1 MNLTYENIHVRLGGK
16 EILKGVHLTAP
27 EGKLTGIIGP
37 NGCGKSTLVKTAF
50 GVSPLSAGRVLFGN
64 IDAASLPPRVRA
76 SLVGYVGQ
84 ESSDAFDFS
93 VEEVAAMG
101 LYARSQRFPAA
112 FRSLSSTKASDPN
125 RFPGQTQ

>member
-50 GVSPLSAGRVLFGN
+50 GVLPLSAGRVLFGN
-64 IDAASLPPRVRA
+64 IDAALSLIHI
-76 SLVGYVGQ
+76 
-84 ESSDAFDFS
+84 
-93 VEEVAAMG
+93 
-101 LYARSQRFPAA
+101 
-112 FRSLSSTKASDPN
+112 
-125 RFPGQTQ
+125 